1 MIQIGPKYNTDDTLR
16 LSQLFYEAISLTATR
31 SCVQLSTRKRCPCS
45 VINSMRRGA
54 GMSVVRSRARSQR
67 AKISDLGISNVTLLS
82 HPGGDYNFKFSNIG
96 EKCVCGPVRSGSTG
110 RSTGGDSDDDRWPP
124 VCHSWIQERS
134 VCAFTQSRGARLQD
148 RRLALLVDLEAL
160 DFPVCHE

>member
-31 SCVQLSTRKRCPCS
+31 SCVQLSTRKQCPCS
-45 VINSMRRGA
+45 VIDSMRRGA

-82 HPGGDYNFKFSNIG
+82 HPGGDCSFKFSNIG
-96 EKCVCGPVRSGSTG
+96 RSVYAG
-110 RSTGGDSDDDRWPP
+110 RCDRDRLDDRLAVTVTMTDGLQFVTCGSKNG
-124 VCHSWIQERS
+124 VCVRLLSQGERGCKI
-134 VCAFTQSRGARLQD
+134 V
-148 RRLALLVDLEAL
+148 V
-160 DFPVCHE
+160 